1 MNKIFEAI
9 AQWILNMSLVVCAV
23 SLVAILAT
31 LSDIN
36 HKLDRQY
43 QVTVTST
50 TPLVNITKE

>member
-43 QVTVTST
+43 QVTVTSE